1 MADKET
7 TTYTSNVS
15 SSLKQSILDTI
26 INIAPT
32 DCVFYNS
39 IGKGTAKAKLEEWEE
54 DTLQDAANNAQAEGL
69 DVTAGTVTYPTRSSN
84 YTQISYKVFKISDT
98 FERVDKVG
106 RASEIK
112 YQTAR
117 HMAMLKRDMEYDMLN
132 TTASA
137 AGDGTTTTPRKS
149 CGAKGFITDNL
160 YSFSNSQASSNLL
173 TEDLFNARLDAA
185 WTDGGE
191 PTLVL
196 TPIAIKKKITAFNG
210 NNKLTVTES
219 GDSKKI
225 INTVDVYEG
234 DSGTVTIKPSRFIS
248 TDNTYYDWILFL
260 DKSMWD
266 ILFLKKI
273 NVEKLARNGPA
284 TRVMIDTEYTLR
296 CKSDKANAAMSNVYN
311 A

>member
-1 MADKET
+1 MSDTET

-26 INIAPT
+26 TNIAPT

-54 DTLQDAANNAQAEGL
+54 DTLSDAANNAQLEGG

-98 FERVDKVG
+98 FEKVDKVG
-106 RASEIK
+106 RASEVK

-117 HMAMLKRDMEYDMLN
+117 HLAMLKRDMEYDMLN
-132 TTASA
+132 TTASS
-137 AGDGTTTTPRKS
+137 AGDATNGRAS
-149 CGAKGFITDNL
+149 NGVKGFISDNL
-160 YSFSNSQASSNLL
+160 YSYSNAEATSNLL
-173 TEDLFNARLDAA
+173 TEDLFNARMDAA
-185 WTDGGE
+185 WTDGGD

-196 TPIAIKKKITAFNG
+196 TPIAIKKKISAFNG
-210 NNKLTVTES
+210 NNKITVTEG
-219 GDSKKI
+219 GDAKKI
-225 INTVDVYEG
+225 INSVDVYEG
-234 DSGTVTIKPSRFIS
+234 DSGTVTIKASRFLS
-248 TDNTYYDWILFL
+248 TSNTYYDWIVFL
-260 DKSMWD
+260 DKKMWD

-273 NVEKLARNGPA
+273 NVEKLARMGPA
-284 TRVMIDTEYTLR
+284 TKIMIDTEYTLR
-296 CKSDKANAAMSNVYN
+296 CKSDKANAAMSNVFN